1 MKYIILLSAFLC
13 FAPVGFAQETLE
25 YTSVVDSLYR
35 EDQFYLGI
43 TYNLLNRKP
52 SKVTQNSFSTGIH
65 MGVIRD
71 MPINKNRNKAIGIGL
86 GLSFNSY
93 NQNLL
98 ISESNGVTSFSV
110 LDEDVTS
117 YTKNKF
123 YTYIVEMPIQYRWRT
138 STPTEYSF
146 WRIYTGFKMGY
157 VFANGTKYLGDPE
170 DVNLTNSDAF
180 TKLQYGLT
188 LSAGYNTW
196 NFYLYYGL
204 NTMFDNQTID
214 SDALDMSSIKVGL
227 MFYIL

>member
-1 MKYIILLSAFLC
+1 MKYIIFL
-13 FAPVGFAQETLE
+13 FAVLFFVPISFAQEASG
-25 YTSVVDSLYR
+25 YNSVVDSLYR

-43 TYNLLNRKP
+43 TYNLLSKKP
-52 SKVTQNSFSTGIH
+52 ADVSQNSFSSGIH

-71 MPINKNRNKAIGIGL
+71 MPINKNRNKAIGVGL

-93 NQNLL
+93 NQDLL

-110 LDEDVTS
+110 LDEDETS
-117 YTKNKF
+117 YSKNKF

-157 VFANGTKYLGDPE
+157 VFANGTKYVGDPE
-170 DVNLTNSDAF
+170 DVKLTNSDAF

-204 NTMFDNQTID
+204 NTMFDNQTIA
-214 SDALDMSSIKVGL
+214 SESLDMSSIKVGL